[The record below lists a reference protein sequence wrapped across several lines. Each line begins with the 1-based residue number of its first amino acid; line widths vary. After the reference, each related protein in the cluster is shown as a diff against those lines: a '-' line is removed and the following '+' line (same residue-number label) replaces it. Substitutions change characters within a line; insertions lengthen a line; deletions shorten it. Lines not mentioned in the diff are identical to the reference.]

1 MTNGSNSS
9 TEGVVGIDDRFGRRA
24 VAAVEL
30 RQVVKEALFG
40 EAAELVVNRLGDGP
54 FERDVQR
61 LPALI
66 IVLERLGEVTGSYR
80 GIIGGPLDAVALNG
94 PVPFSA
100 PPPATI
106 RRKMLVQPATRFFYR
121 ARE

>member
-9 TEGVVGIDDRFGRRA
+9 TEGVVGVDDRFGRRA

-40 EAAELVVNRLGDGP
+40 EVAVAVVNRLRDDP

-61 LPALI
+61 LPALV
-66 IVLERLGEVTGSYR
+66 IVLERFGEVTGSDG
-80 GIIGGPLDAVALNG
+80 GIVGRM
-94 PVPFSA
+94 FSIIHNIKRTHMN
-100 PPPATI
+100 PGIFQTS
-106 RRKMLVQPATRFFYR
+106 FYCI
-121 ARE
+121 